1 MRHFLTTISAYID
14 SGEYDQAKEA
24 SSGAVSKCFLFM
36 YFLLPHWVPATWRS
50 RAQTSMRA
58 ELPSGKIP
66 TTRVLRRISR
76 FSLSIFMP
84 HSICATYCTLSTI
97 KNRHLRN
104 QSKMTVFCFALE
116 HHLDGEAAAKE
127 IGVRPNLVW
136 WRRGE
141 SNNSRFSPL
150 K

>member
-1 MRHFLTTISAYID
+1 
-14 SGEYDQAKEA
+14 
-24 SSGAVSKCFLFM
+24 M

-58 ELPSGKIP
+58 ELPSGKVP
-66 TTRVLRRISR
+66 TTRVLQRISR
-76 FSLSIFMP
+76 FSLSIFMS

-104 QSKMTVFCFALE
+104 QSKMTVFCFVSE

-136 WRRGE
+136 WWRGE
-141 SNNSRFSPL
+141 SICIFAWGTNRRSARSSPRGQQSTGL
-150 K
+150 LHLSCSTPLCAMQN